1 MSKLLSRN
9 ALAAFVLILPATAM
23 AQPVINA
30 VTNNFGGPLPG
41 LPNYGIAPASTFVIY
56 GSAMCDDVPLVV
68 QTSAGAGLPHT
79 LNGMEIFV
87 NVKGVVTTPH
97 IYYAIPT
104 QIAAVLPS
112 TTPVGTG
119 TITVKYNG
127 KTGVAPIQ
135 VTKSAFGILTAN
147 GAGSGFVKA
156 YDLNYKEITPTAS
169 AAPGQTII
177 LWGSGLGADTANNDR
192 TYPMKQD
199 NLNDA
204 TVYIGGVQAKVL
216 YAGRSLFP
224 GEDQIDVTLPALG
237 AAPSFEGQ
245 TGPTAAT
252 GLQLGCS
259 DSVVVVANGD
269 TSNFGTLPVAMD
281 NGVCE
286 DTAYGITGNG
296 FPQSSQKTLTL
307 GALSILQVTQ
317 PNAALPAA
325 QTYSTYYEAIGS
337 FFSEP
342 GTDFANG
349 APFVSPGS
357 CTVYSTSTK
366 PSTSTAPPVIT
377 PLNVGTPIVFTGP
390 DSLSVNL
397 PEVVTTPYAYYQ
409 AMFTTPALTAGTQ
422 YTFSAPGSSAIK
434 PFKVPITWT
443 DLLTWTNEP
452 ATATIATSVGQVITW
467 SGGAPDSW
475 VIVSGTSNAPAVAL
489 NVSFYCAA
497 LASDGQ
503 LTLPPYLLDTLP
515 DGVGTLY
522 IENEAQ
528 PQTFTVKGLDY
539 GYTQTG
545 FLSEENVTYQPDAS
559 TPPPPPPPPASPY
572 DGTYTGTYSGTTGT
586 GRAIG
591 GSVTAI
597 IDNGVLTVTSE
608 GVSGSGTGTVTSAGA
623 ITFGVAVA
631 EGVTCNFSGQDVIT
645 GTAASATGTFGCATG
660 NITGNWS
667 ANRTSLATSARQ

>member
-9 ALAAFVLILPATAM
+9 ALAALVLILPAAAM

-104 QIAAVLPS
+104 QVAAVLPS

-127 KTGVAPIQ
+127 KTGVAPIT

-147 GAGSGFVKA
+147 GAGSGLVKA

-192 TYPMKQD
+192 TYPMKHD

-572 DGTYTGTYSGTTGT
+572 DGTYTGTTGT

-645 GTAASATGTFGCATG
+645 GTSASHTGTFGCATG